1 MYHGYCKA
9 IKFYILWRS
18 NMTDIERRIEI
29 LNNTIERYTNLL
41 AKYGNVSTWKNYVK
55 KAEAEL
61 NQLKT

>member
-1 MYHGYCKA
+1 
-9 IKFYILWRS
+9 
-18 NMTDIERRIEI
+18 MTDIERRIEI

>member
-1 MYHGYCKA
+1 
-9 IKFYILWRS
+9 
-18 NMTDIERRIEI
+18 MTDIERRIEI

-61 NQLKT
+61 NQLKTWTNPNPTKQARFMWAFWV